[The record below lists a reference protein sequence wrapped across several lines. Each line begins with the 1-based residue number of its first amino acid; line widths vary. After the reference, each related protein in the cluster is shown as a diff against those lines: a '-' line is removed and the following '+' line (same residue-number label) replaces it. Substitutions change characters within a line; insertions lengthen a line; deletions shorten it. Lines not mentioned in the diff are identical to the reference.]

1 MNKRVVRSGFYLA
14 VALILGYLESL
25 IPLNMGIPGIKLGIA
40 NIILLCCMYTDGF
53 AMTAMIALL
62 KTLVLGLLFGNAIA
76 FAMSVCGGTL
86 SVIIMFILKKCSV
99 GIPSAS
105 AVSAVAHNIGQLS
118 AAALIMSSTTVFYY
132 LPILTVSGI
141 ITGLITGVSAK
152 YILKRADKINFK

>member
-25 IPLNMGIPGIKLGIA
+25 IPLDVGIPGIKLGIA

-53 AMTAMIALL
+53 AMTATVALL
-62 KTLVLGLLFGNAIA
+62 KTLVLGLLFGNAVA
-76 FAMSVCGGTL
+76 FAMSVCGGVL
-86 SVIIMFILKKCSV
+86 SVIIMFILKKCGV
-99 GIPSAS
+99 GIPAAS

-118 AAALIMSSTTVFYY
+118 AASLIMSSAAVFYY

-141 ITGLITGVSAK
+141 ITGLITGLSAR
-152 YILKRADKINFK
+152 YILKRTGKIKFK

>member
-99 GIPSAS
+99 GIPAAS

-118 AAALIMSSTTVFYY
+118 AAALIMSSTAVFYY

-141 ITGLITGVSAK
+141 ITGLITGFTAK